1 MIFFKNNISIK
12 LYVINIL
19 IFFLLILLIEIF
31 SGNLIN
37 KSKIDCNYVLCNA
50 NYSYENQLYI
60 PNEKLIFYRKD
71 QYGFRY
77 RGDTKL
83 NKIDILVIGGSTTDE
98 RYLNIED
105 TWTYNLEQL
114 FKNKTQVINA
124 GIDGQSTKGHIWN
137 FNNWFNKINNF
148 KTKYIIFYVGINE
161 NDNDNGRYDNQLD
174 TRNVYNF
181 VKIILRKNNG
191 FFYNNLNK
199 IINIKDK
206 DNVGHNSKRL
216 TNNFTEVKH
225 DILTEERKYSNL
237 KNQTKERIEELIKL
251 SRSINSVPIFITQKT
266 LRWKIEDDNKNK
278 KEVIYSIDDSINYY
292 AKEKII
298 SDAIINTCIIN
309 NVIYINAFD
318 NLKLNTE
325 DTYDYVH
332 TNPKG
337 SKKISEFI
345 YENLR
350 EINILGE

>member
-1 MIFFKNNISIK
+1 MSYFKKYISIK
-12 LYVINIL
+12 LILINVL
-19 IFFLLILLIEIF
+19 IFFLLIILIEIS
-31 SGNLIN
+31 SGIFFKKLAV
-37 KSKIDCNYVLCNA
+37 DCNYILCNA
-50 NYSYENQLYI
+50 NYSYRTKLYTLD
-60 PNEKLIFYRKD
+60 EKLIIYKKD
-71 QYGFRY
+71 QYGFRE
-77 RGDTKL
+77 RKNNNL
-83 NKIDILVIGGSTTDE
+83 NNIDILVVGGSTTDE

-105 TWTYNLEQL
+105 TWTYRLEQL
-114 FKNKTQVINA
+114 FKKKIQVINA

-174 TRNVYNF
+174 TTNVYNF

-199 IINIKDK
+199 IINIKDQN
-206 DNVGHNSKRL
+206 NVGHNSKRL
-216 TNNFTEVKH
+216 TNNFIEVKH
-225 DILTEERKYSNL
+225 DILTEERKYYNL
-237 KNQTKERIEELIKL
+237 KIQTKERIEELIKL

-266 LRWKIEDDNKNK
+266 LRWKIEDENKNK

-298 SDAIINTCIIN
+298 SDIIINTCEIN
-309 NVIYINAFD
+309 NVVCINAFD

-337 SKKISEFI
+337 SKKIAQFI
-345 YENLR
+345 YENLK
-350 EINILGE
+350 EINLLGE